1 MNRIAYILLSLA
13 FLASLSTPMSAQL
26 RKNSSVFLP
35 KKGMDMCE
43 VGIRSGMGYNV
54 FTSPLKAEPGLS
66 VGLDLVYRG
75 QFLVQKMDKNN
86 PDAKHKERF
95 FIGPLVGLGVSVN
108 SLPFVMGDS
117 VIVRPSITPN
127 GYKVVD
133 TLNLAG
139 KETWTKFQVEVPLML
154 AATMDNVTLNL
165 GVVGVCEL
173 LEKQS
178 LSLTYPVSKKYIP
191 WDEVTVEI
199 PILPM
204 EDRKMTEAHFHLYLS
219 AQLGY
224 EWKLKE
230 KNQHRIGLQ
239 AFARYDVFQMNTHP
253 AEGIGLWSDGKMTMT
268 PYTDALNNNIH
279 YLEAGVRLYYAFAV
293 PYRISRLGL
302 LPL

>member
-1 MNRIAYILLSLA
+1 MNRFAYILLLLSLT
-13 FLASLSTPMSAQL
+13 LSTTASAQL
-26 RKNSSVFLP
+26 YKKSSTFLP
-35 KKGMDMCE
+35 KKGVDICE
-43 VGIRSGMGYNV
+43 VGIRGGVGYNV
-54 FTSPLKAEPGLS
+54 FTSPLKAEPGPS

-75 QFLVQKMDKNN
+75 QFLAQKWNKNDFDVK
-86 PDAKHKERF
+86 PKERF

-108 SLPFVMGDS
+108 SSPFVLGDS
-117 VIVRPSITPN
+117 VIVRPSKTPN
-127 GYKVVD
+127 GYEVVD

-154 AATMDNVTLNL
+154 ATTMDNVTFNL

-178 LSLTYPVSKKYIP
+178 LSLTHPVSKMYIP
-191 WDEVTVEI
+191 MAKLVVES

-204 EDRKMTEAHFHLYLS
+204 EDRKMKEARFHLYLS

-230 KNQHRIGLQ
+230 KEQHRIGLQ
-239 AFARYDVFQMNTHP
+239 AFARYDVFRMNTHP
-253 AEGIGLWSDGKMTMT
+253 AESIGLWSDGKMTMT

-279 YLEAGVRLYYAFAV
+279 YLEAGVRLYYAFAI
-293 PYRISRLGL
+293 PHRISRLGL